1 MRRAAWTFALLAPL
15 FFCPAAAPWGTNA
28 QRLITSKAVET
39 LPLELRGFYQSRR
52 DGILAAVSNS
62 MEAIERDPN
71 QLRYHVLYL
80 NRYSPFPYDQIPRD
94 YKAAV
99 AKFGRLKLEAAG
111 LLPWQVGVYSQ
122 KLTDAFRK
130 SDWEGVR
137 VNSALLASFVA
148 EAHDPFNMVEVK
160 DPRTGTPDGIQ
171 DRFSK
176 NLVERYSNFFPM
188 RPNDA
193 YFISDP
199 TVTAFED
206 CFSAHSWIEIIEQA
220 DRRSR
225 WGLSQ
230 YTDEYYDRFY
240 NTIGAVLIRQLS
252 DASTQV
258 GSFWFTAWTNAGKP
272 QLPQ

>member
-1 MRRAAWTFALLAPL
+1 MKSAARLLSLLCALAVCPRAGA
-15 FFCPAAAPWGTNA
+15 WGTNA
-28 QRLITSKAVET
+28 QRLITSKAIET
-39 LPLELRGFYQSRR
+39 LPFEMRGFYQSRR
-52 DGILAAVSNS
+52 DGVLAAVSDS
-62 MEAIERDPN
+62 MDALARDPN
-71 QLRYHVLYL
+71 QLRYHVLFL
-80 NRYSPFPYDQIPRD
+80 NRYSPFPYDTIPRD

-99 AKFGRLKLEAAG
+99 TKFGRLKLEAAG

-130 SDWEGVR
+130 GDWEAVR
-137 VNSALLASFVA
+137 VNSALLASYVA
-148 EAHDPFNMVEVK
+148 EAHDPFNMIEAK
-160 DPRTGTPDGIQ
+160 DPRTGTPEGIQ
-171 DRFSK
+171 ERFSK
-176 NLVERYSNFFPM
+176 NLVDRFSNFFPM

-199 TVTAFED
+199 TVSAFED

-220 DRRSR
+220 DRRAR

-230 YTDEYYDRFY
+230 YTDEFYDRFY
-240 NTIGAVLIRQLS
+240 NQVGAVLVRQLS

>member
-1 MRRAAWTFALLAPL
+1 MKRAIRVLALAAPL
-15 FFCPAAAPWGTNA
+15 LVCSSVHGWGTNA
-28 QRLITSKAVET
+28 QRLIASKAVET
-39 LPLELRGFYQSRR
+39 LPLELRSYYQTRR
-52 DGILAAVSNS
+52 DGILAALSSS
-62 MEAIERDPN
+62 METLARDPN

-80 NRYSPFPYDQIPRD
+80 NRYSPFPYDVIPRD
-94 YKAAV
+94 YNTALS
-99 AKFGRLKLEAAG
+99 KFGRLKLEAAG

-148 EAHDPFNMVEVK
+148 EAHDPFNTIDTK
-160 DPRTGTPDGIQ
+160 DPKTGTPEGIQ
-171 DRFSK
+171 QRFSA
-176 NLVERYSNFFPM
+176 NLVDRYQNFFPM

-193 YFISDP
+193 YFIGDP

-206 CFSAHSWIEIIEQA
+206 CFSAHSWVEIIEQA

-225 WGLSQ
+225 WGLAQ

-240 NTIGAVLIRQLS
+240 NQVGAVLIRQLS